1 MGQIRPDVKTNHL
14 NRYPQ
19 QEELLVPFLRDFY
32 VTRGARREFFRT
44 QSRTDLFE
52 FFLSP
57 EDDTKEK
64 FGFNLE
70 LLMIY
75 SPHNEMAARTLQ
87 AVEEIYETT
96 PAKGRVE
103 TLVYV
108 LISEAENVREWL
120 NNYQSSQRNSEPRI
134 IIAFTANE
142 IRQNKTNP
150 NFIGNKISE
159 QFYQRDLFDFSL
171 PLKEDAYFFGREKLL
186 TTYYD
191 AVKKIENRGLFG
203 LRKTGKTSFLYKLK
217 RTVEF
222 EKTGLMFFF
231 DCKNPS
237 IRKLRWYELLADICD
252 NISEKTGI
260 NISAKSKKYTE
271 TKISDTFSNLI
282 KKIGELEE
290 NNKIILVFDEI
301 EYISFLSPTNN
312 HWKSDYIDF
321 WQTMWSCQSEYRNL
335 VFFIAGLNPSVLD
348 TNRIDGVQ
356 NPLFGI
362 VSPDYLTGFTK
373 PELNLMIVSLAKKMG
388 LEFQTNALEYIYNQY
403 GGYPHLT
410 RKACSW
416 INKDY
421 SDRRTNKPI
430 HISDTDLIST
440 QESRDLD
447 LSDYSSH
454 VVSELFE
461 FYPIE
466 YQMLEMLASG
476 EKREFIEFSKEPEF
490 TKHLIGYGLLMYDN
504 FNMPKITIPVV
515 EKYVGLELAKREGR
529 KTILRVVEPSR
540 REAWLSTRINY
551 IIKDFQLLVDLIKNS
566 NQDKLF
572 GEFSFPNS
580 SEFLK
585 IKVSE
590 DESIFESFINTCFK
604 CFVESIEVYGKPI
617 NRKYYEDIISVKY
630 PSLVYAL
637 ERIRVYRHERHHLQ
651 LSVPI
656 TKQKLA
662 AYLKID
668 LENQAPSQVKDL
680 YFVLQQC
687 VLDNL
692 LAGLQAEINKL
703 T

>member
-1 MGQIRPDVKTNHL
+1 MGQIKTEVKINHL
-14 NRYPQ
+14 NKYPQ
-19 QEELLVPFLRDFY
+19 QEDLLIPFLTDFY
-32 VTRGARREFFRT
+32 VTRGVRRDIFPN
-44 QSRTDLFE
+44 QSNTELYE
-52 FFLSP
+52 YFLSP
-57 EDDTKEK
+57 EDATKEK

-70 LLMIY
+70 LLLVY
-75 SPHNEMAARTLQ
+75 SPHTSMAARTFQ
-87 AVEEIYETT
+87 AIEKIYQTQ

-103 TLVYV
+103 TLVYI
-108 LISEAENVREWL
+108 LISECETVREWL
-120 NNYQSSQRNSEPRI
+120 EAYLSSQLNNEPRI

-142 IRQNKTNP
+142 IRQNKN
-150 NFIGNKISE
+150 NANYIGNKISE

-171 PLKEDAYFFGREKLL
+171 PLKEDAYFFGRERLL

-191 AVKKIENRGLFG
+191 AVKKTENRGLFG

-222 EKTGLMFFF
+222 ETTGLMFFF

-237 IRKLRWYELLADICD
+237 IKKIRWHEFLANICD
-252 NISEKTGI
+252 KISEKSNI
-260 NISAKSKKYTE
+260 KISAKSKKYSE
-271 TKISDTFSNLI
+271 TKIADTFNNLI
-282 KKIGELEE
+282 KKVGELESS
-290 NNKIILVFDEI
+290 NKVILVFDEI
-301 EYISFLSPTNN
+301 EYISFLNQKES
-312 HWKSDYIDF
+312 HWKNDYIDF

-362 VSPDYLTGFTK
+362 VSPDYLTGFSK
-373 PELNLMIVSLAKKMG
+373 PELNLMVTSLAKKMG
-388 LEFQTNALEYIYNQY
+388 LEFQPDALEYIYNQY
-403 GGYPHLT
+403 GGHPHLT
-410 RKACSW
+410 RKSCSW

-421 SDRRTNKPI
+421 SDKRISKPI
-430 HISDTDLIST
+430 HISETDLIST

-447 LSDYSSH
+447 LSYYSSH
-454 VVSELFE
+454 VVSELSD
-461 FYPIE
+461 FYPDE

-476 EKREFIEFSKEPEF
+476 EKREFIELSKEPEF

-551 IIKDFQLLVDLIKNS
+551 ILKDFQLLVDLIKNS

-585 IKVSE
+585 IKVCE
-590 DESIFESFINTCFK
+590 DESKFESFINTCFK
-604 CFVESIEVYGKPI
+604 CFVESIEIYGKP

-662 AYLKID
+662 GYLKID

-692 LAGLQAEINKL
+692 LAGLQAEINRL